1 LRRGHGKI
9 ERVLNAGGERSVLHA
24 THHSRGVDRG
34 IAAAERGDLIHH
46 EQVVKRI
53 ERLFDGDAD
62 STDDRKSSRL

>member
-1 LRRGHGKI
+1 M
-9 ERVLNAGGERSVLHA
+9 
-24 THHSRGVDRG
+24 DRG